1 MYDNPSNPINEDP
14 RARGRGHRGHH
25 EDHPWGEHP
34 RRWGM
39 TRGEDERGRGRPP
52 FKRGHGRGFGADERM
67 GSFFGRGGRAGRG
80 DVRSA
85 ILTLLGEEP
94 MHGYQIIGELA
105 ERTGGVWKLS
115 PGSVYPTLQ
124 HMEDEGLVRHE
135 QNEGRNVFSLTD
147 AGREAL
153 AARAGKAAPWD
164 EVGATL
170 DAGLFELKDL
180 VGQVAVAVRQIAK
193 VGTVAQLTTA
203 KSLLAETRRGLYR
216 ILAEDPEPE
225 EGTDAPPTE
234 S

>member
-1 MYDNPSNPINEDP
+1 
-14 RARGRGHRGHH
+14 
-25 EDHPWGEHP
+25 
-34 RRWGM
+34 
-39 TRGEDERGRGRPP
+39 
-52 FKRGHGRGFGADERM
+52 M

-105 ERTGGVWKLS
+105 ERTGGVWRLS

-135 QNEGRNVFSLTD
+135 QSEGRNVFSLTD
-147 AGREAL
+147 AGREVL
-153 AARAGKAAPWD
+153 AERAGKAAPWD
-164 EVGATL
+164 EVGSTL
-170 DAGLFELKDL
+170 EAGLFELKDL

-193 VGTVAQLTTA
+193 VGTTAQLATA
-203 KSLLAETRRGLYR
+203 KALLSETRRGLYR

-225 EGTDAPPTE
+225 EGTDSPPN
-234 S
+234 